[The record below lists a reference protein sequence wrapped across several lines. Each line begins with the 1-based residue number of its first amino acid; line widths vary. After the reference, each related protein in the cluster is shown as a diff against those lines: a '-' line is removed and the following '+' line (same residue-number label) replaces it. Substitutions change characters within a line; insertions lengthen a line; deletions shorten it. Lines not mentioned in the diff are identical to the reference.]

1 MVFDKYCKHMEAIT
15 LFSYTDHIQGR
26 KSNFFSRGC
35 TFEGPSF
42 HKRAWPTFVR
52 GRDHKNFHL
61 YPSPTCKVLT
71 TPLAAV

>member
-1 MVFDKYCKHMEAIT
+1 MYIYRRA
-15 LFSYTDHIQGR
+15 LAGGQIQ
-26 KSNFFSRGC
+26 FFSGGC
-35 TFEGPSF
+35 TFEEPSF

-61 YPSPTCKVLT
+61 YPSPTFKVLT